1 MGTIQRVVK
10 LNLLSSDNPGLVDG
24 VSFLLFMESKWD
36 VLFFCKIMYGIV
48 IGKVE
53 MRTFEGNDRH
63 QRSVL
68 NFTFR
73 DSIKDFVNIA
83 YWLPPKDLIIISSK
97 FTIGDVVAIHY
108 PVVKAKSDEKA
119 NTYTPWTP
127 LSIELSLNE
136 KSYVEKIEGPK
147 AKQYES
153 LASVPCRAGNDYYTL
168 AQIVTHGEQLVKK
181 LDGINVLAGVQQIG
195 ALKTIRTRRQRET
208 DYDNEEKQLLEI
220 LLFDGE
226 TSGVW
231 LTFWDSEQI
240 KFAQRWIP
248 EEHIIFC
255 VGLRVRYDEYRKVY
269 GLTATRQSLFTINP
283 GSHLYCKV
291 ISG

>member
-1 MGTIQRVVK
+1 
-10 LNLLSSDNPGLVDG
+10 
-24 VSFLLFMESKWD
+24 
-36 VLFFCKIMYGIV
+36 MYGIV

-73 DSIKDFVNIA
+73 DSTQDFVNVA
-83 YWLPPKDLIIISSK
+83 YWLPPKDLIIISGK
-97 FTIGDVVAIHY
+97 FTIGDAVVMHY
-108 PVVKAKSDEKA
+108 PVVKTKLGDKA
-119 NTYTPWTP
+119 NSYTPWTP
-127 LSIELSLNE
+127 LPIELSLNE
-136 KSYVEKIEGPK
+136 KSYIEKIEGPK
-147 AKQYES
+147 AKQYEH
-153 LASVPCRAGNDYYTL
+153 LAAVPCRAGNDYYTL
-168 AQIVTHGEQLVKK
+168 AHIVTQGEQLVKK

-269 GLTATRQSLFTINP
+269 GLTATRHSLFTINP
-283 GSHLYCKV
+283 GS
-291 ISG
+291 